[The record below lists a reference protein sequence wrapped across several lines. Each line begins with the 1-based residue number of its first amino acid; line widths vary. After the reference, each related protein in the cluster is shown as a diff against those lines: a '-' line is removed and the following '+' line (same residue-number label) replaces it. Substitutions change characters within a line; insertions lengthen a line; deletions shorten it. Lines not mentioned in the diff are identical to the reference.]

1 MNPEEYE
8 KMRRLEDHYWW
19 FVARRTLCIE
29 LWRRHAPRGLV
40 LDVGCGTGAV
50 AQELSRETDVVG
62 LDFTHLALRH
72 AQGRGLTRL
81 IQADGAKLP
90 VRDASV
96 AGVVALDI
104 FEHIEDD
111 TAAFAEAARVLQPG
125 GVLVLSVPA
134 YKWLWGPHDVALH
147 HFRRHTRRSVRRQLV
162 AAGLEPVLVSYS
174 VFWLF
179 PLALAERLVGKFRR
193 GPARASLPP
202 VPGGLNRALV
212 ALMAAEGRALRTVRW
227 PWGSSV
233 VAVARRPG

>member
-134 YKWLWGPHDVALH
+134 YKWLWGPHDVDVFASARNALLPM
-147 HFRRHTRRSVRRQLV
+147 FWSRSP
-162 AAGLEPVLVSYS
+162 APGSAGTDAFCQDWS
-174 VFWLF
+174 
-179 PLALAERLVGKFRR
+179 ALNLWMN
-193 GPARASLPP
+193 PP
-202 VPGGLNRALV
+202 FGL
-212 ALMAAEGRALRTVRW
+212 MGRILQKATEEK
-227 PWGSSV
+227 
-233 VAVARRPG
+233 AVATLVVPAWKSRPWWPIL